1 MQVFLTLVSE
11 LRIWIRCIDE
21 IFPPEF
27 LMVCS
32 SLRVV
37 DHVAHDD
44 DAMAE
49 LDRGRE
55 RKKSLALGNKAI
67 SLKEERQIHKL
78 VNSKMYFVFQRLDNA
93 AIQLSV
99 SVM

>member
-1 MQVFLTLVSE
+1 
-11 LRIWIRCIDE
+11 
-21 IFPPEF
+21 
-27 LMVCS
+27 MVCS

-99 SVM
+99 SVMWIYVMNRMNRIDVEYLRSVWIYVL